1 MTSAVVSDT
10 SDCFEILGL
19 DAERAEAD
27 DVVRERRRLAARY
40 HPDRG
45 GDPSRM
51 VEINAAADQA
61 LERIAL
67 RTRVGTE
74 SDQPTRAP
82 ADRGDAGA
90 SPSRSS
96 DADRPRVVDRPSFT
110 IDVLPVDAFEGL
122 VLVAP
127 ELGEV
132 VDDDPPYVLEMLI
145 RDRGDGHGTW
155 CRLELVPD
163 AGSTT
168 VTLHIETE
176 GLDASPTVSEIRDAW
191 IDGLNRL
198 DWSTGAP
205 AVRPPS

>member
-1 MTSAVVSDT
+1 ML
-10 SDCFEILGL
+10 F
-19 DAERAEAD
+19 
-27 DVVRERRRLAARY
+27 
-40 HPDRG
+40 
-45 GDPSRM
+45 
-51 VEINAAADQA
+51 
-61 LERIAL
+61 
-67 RTRVGTE
+67 
-74 SDQPTRAP
+74 
-82 ADRGDAGA
+82 
-90 SPSRSS
+90 RS
-96 DADRPRVVDRPSFT
+96 
-110 IDVLPVDAFEGL
+110 L

-127 ELGEV
+127 ELGEA

-176 GLDASPTVSEIRDAW
+176 GLDASSTVSEIRDAW

>member
-45 GDPSRM
+45 GGPSRM

-67 RTRVGTE
+67 RKRVGTE

-82 ADRGDAGA
+82 ADRSDARA
-90 SPSRSS
+90 SASQSS

-110 IDVLPVDAFEGL
+110 VDVLPVDAFEGL

-176 GLDASPTVSEIRDAW
+176 GLDASPTVAEIRDAW

>member
-1 MTSAVVSDT
+1 MSDT

-45 GDPSRM
+45 GGPSRM

-67 RTRVGTE
+67 RKRVGTE

-82 ADRGDAGA
+82 ADRSDARA
-90 SPSRSS
+90 SASQSS

-110 IDVLPVDAFEGL
+110 VDVLPVDAFEGL

-176 GLDASPTVSEIRDAW
+176 GLDASPTVAEIRDAW